1 MLDEH
6 LSTESRSLQGRDG
19 RGLLDERVMRFQNQN
34 PNADAGPST
43 GANATV
49 AKGQQEGDK
58 KRRRSTRI
66 RESNDTDVEREWPVV
81 RETGD
86 STTLTQLEGINRL
99 RMTPASPTPLSR
111 PRPCSRRHL
120 NLLGS
125 TMCLSNSN

>member
-34 PNADAGPST
+34 TNADAGPST

-66 RESNDTDVEREWPVV
+66 KESNDTDVEREWPVV

-86 STTLTQLEGINRL
+86 STTFTQLEGINRL

-111 PRPCSRRHL
+111 PRPYSRRHL

-125 TMCLSNSN
+125 TMCLSNSS